1 MRPGSTGKKILKWAI
16 GLVLVLVVSIG
27 VGVYVYLRSTLPEYN
42 GEIIADGITGEI
54 EIIRDSFGMPH
65 IYAATDEDAAFALGY
80 CTAQDRLFQMEL
92 IHRSI
97 RGRLA
102 EALGEKFVDIDRL
115 FRTITAEKSLEE
127 MFADLPPEVASVMEA
142 YAAGVNHS
150 LASHKENLPFE
161 FAILGNQPE
170 PWTAADE
177 LASLYYMAW
186 ALNFSFNAELT
197 HTAIAEKV
205 GPEMAAEIFDD
216 YPPDCPTIMP
226 THALGAG
233 KSRLLSVI
241 QEARELTGAVVHG
254 ASNNWVVSGQKSQTG
269 MPLLANDMH
278 LGLVIPGIWYE
289 AHLVTP
295 NMNVSGVVLPGVPL
309 VIAGAN
315 EHVAWGFT
323 NVMADDADY
332 YVEKINPDDST
343 QYEYQGRWEDMTI
356 RHDTILVARG
366 EPVPIEI
373 RMTRHGVI
381 IDDII
386 RLEEPPAQPIA
397 MRWTIT
403 DSNREAQALYL
414 ANRAKNIDDM
424 EQAAALYKCP
434 GQNWVYADD
443 QGNIGFWAAVGIP
456 IRNGFDAGQLL
467 PGWDGQHEWSGYV
480 PTEQQPHLRNPQ
492 QGWIASA
499 NNPQA
504 GDDYPYLISS
514 YYAPPDRI
522 TRITRMLNEKEKL
535 GIDDFKRMQGDLYMV
550 MAENWVPRVVSTLES
565 QDLSEIQQQALQA
578 LRDWDFV
585 ADAGQSA
592 PAIFHVVVQNTI
604 ETIFKERLGDSLY
617 NNWLSNSFIVHN
629 AINALLQKG
638 QSPWFDNPATEPV
651 ETLDSVLTTAFT
663 DAVDT
668 LSLTLGEKV
677 DDWTWGR
684 LHTLTLFHPVGRQI
698 PILGKIM
705 NVGPFPVGGG
715 SHSVNPGLY
724 RLTEPY
730 AMLAGASQRHIFD
743 LGNMKNSLRIIPAGV
758 SGNFMSDH
766 YADQAELWRKVEYRP
781 FLLDREDVEKE
792 ATYRM
797 KIIPRDMA
805 SGE

>member
-1 MRPGSTGKKILKWAI
+1 MKSGSKGKKIFKWAA
-16 GLVLVLVVSIG
+16 GLVLVLIVSIS

-42 GEIIADGITGEI
+42 GEIIVTGVDGEI

-65 IYAATDEDAAFALGY
+65 IYASTDEDAAFALGY

-92 IHRSI
+92 IRRSI

-102 EALGEKFVDIDRL
+102 EALGEEFVDIDRM
-115 FRTITAEKSLEE
+115 FRTITARKSLED
-127 MFADLPPEVASVMEA
+127 MFADLPPEVTSVMEA
-142 YAAGVNHS
+142 YASGINHY
-150 LASHKENLPFE
+150 LANHEEQLPFE
-161 FAILGNQPE
+161 FSLLGNQPE
-170 PWTAADE
+170 YWTAADE

-197 HTAIAEKV
+197 HSAIADKV
-205 GPEMAAEIFDD
+205 GIEMAAEIFDD
-216 YPPDCPTIMP
+216 YSAGDPTILP
-226 THALGAG
+226 PEALGRG
-233 KSRLLSVI
+233 KTKLLSTI
-241 QEARELTGAVVHG
+241 RKARELTGAVVRG
-254 ASNNWVVSGQKSQTG
+254 ASNNWVVSGKKSQTG

-278 LGLVIPGIWYE
+278 LGLIIPGIWYE

-295 NMNVSGVVLPGVPL
+295 NMNVSGVVLPGVP
-309 VIAGAN
+309 VIIAGAN

-332 YVEKINPDDST
+332 YIEKINPDDST
-343 QYEYQGRWEDMTI
+343 QYEYMGQWEDIVI
-356 RHDTILVARG
+356 RHDTITVRNG

-386 RLEEPPAQPIA
+386 RMEEPPASPIA
-397 MRWTIT
+397 MRWTVV
-403 DSNREAQALYL
+403 DFNREAQALYL

-456 IRNGFDAGQLL
+456 IRDGFDAGQLL

-480 PTEQQPHLRNPQ
+480 PTDQQPHMKNPE

-499 NNPQA
+499 NNRHTGNDSPHT
-504 GDDYPYLISS
+504 IST

-522 TRITRMLNEKEKL
+522 IRITRMLNEKEKL
-535 GIDDFKRMQGDLYMV
+535 GVDDFKRMQADLYMV
-550 MAENWVPRVVSTLES
+550 MAENWVPRIVSALSS
-565 QDLSEIQQQALQA
+565 QELPVLQKQALQVIK
-578 LRDWDFV
+578 DWNYV
-585 ADAGQSA
+585 ADADKVA
-592 PAIFHVVVQNTI
+592 PAIFHVTLQNTI
-604 ETIFKERLGDSLY
+604 EAVFQERLGDSLY

-629 AINALLQKG
+629 AINGLLEKG
-638 QSPWFDNPATEPV
+638 QSEWFDNPATDPV
-651 ETLDSVLTTAFT
+651 ENL
-663 DAVDT
+663 DAV
-668 LSLTLGEKV
+668 LSSAFAGAIEYLGLTLGENI
-677 DDWTWGR
+677 DDWTWGK
-684 LHTLTLFHPVGRQI
+684 LHTLTLFHPIGRQI

-743 LGNMKNSLRIIPAGV
+743 LGNMKNSLRIIPAGI

-766 YADQAELWRKVEYRP
+766 YADQVELWRKVEYRP

-797 KIIPRDMA
+797 KIIPPGM
-805 SGE
+805 SQEE